1 MGGGKLRIF
10 LLHLVGHIFASL
22 DFAFEIQSDGLCLSN
37 ATVSLCNVLID
48 MVVFWSTVFL
58 FLLSFVPLFLVLGE
72 RQPL

>member
-48 MVVFWSTVFL
+48 MVVFWSLDLCVYFSTNITL
-58 FLLSFVPLFLVLGE
+58 SLLL
-72 RQPL
+72 